1 MAHKIYPHKSQ
12 FNFYYE
18 LEFIKTAEDF
28 TKEAA
33 KYTNQD
39 AKDQGALVYFKY
51 EGDKLGTILLFDL
64 ADKQVSLQA
73 SNAAFLFARFYQKAA
88 PLGEMDSTILFKYLS
103 DCVPAFTAM
112 IYEQITE
119 ARNKEFFVP
128 Q

>member
-64 ADKQVSLQA
+64 ADKQVSFF
-73 SNAAFLFARFYQKAA
+73 FLKNLPRTNYLL
-88 PLGEMDSTILFKYLS
+88 PIL
-103 DCVPAFTAM
+103 
-112 IYEQITE
+112 E
-119 ARNKEFFVP
+119 AVIPHLK
-128 Q
+128 